1 MTGLAFGRAVER
13 SMAHASSILGSLL
26 LFIFTYYFTGR
37 LTFAI
42 IFSTLEMFASVKR
55 SLTFMN
61 IGVGLYFELKVIFGR
76 FAIVF
81 NIEEKAMI

>member
-1 MTGLAFGRAVER
+1 MF
-13 SMAHASSILGSLL
+13 IL
-26 LFIFTYYFTGR
+26 TYNFTGR

-42 IFSTLEMFASVKR
+42 IFATLEMFASVKR

-61 IGVGLYFELKVIFGR
+61 IGVGLYFELKVIFSR

-81 NIEEKAMI
+81 NIKNTSMVEID